1 MLIRKYQTVHRDKI
15 QLFAEI
21 IACESKQPLE
31 KITKALEDFFAESSE
46 NEVTVG
52 YIVELDVPFS
62 KEELEAQ
69 LERLRYYDFRV
80 SDNPH
85 LDLMQYNRECW
96 HTHHKEGKP
105 CKAKIKQPFWHR
117 IRSFCV
123 RKRYHR
129 GINLVN
135 FAFSLQNLWYF

>member
-15 QLFAEI
+15 QFFAEI

-31 KITKALEDFFAESSE
+31 KITEVLEEFFAESSE
-46 NEVTVG
+46 DVVTVG
-52 YIVELDVPFS
+52 YIVELEDPTFA
-62 KEELEAQ
+62 LENIKMEY
-69 LERLRYYDFRV
+69 LEDCTI
-80 SDNPH
+80 
-85 LDLMQYNRECW
+85 LDLRQYNRECW

-123 RKRYHR
+123 RKRYH
-129 GINLVN
+129 
-135 FAFSLQNLWYF
+135 